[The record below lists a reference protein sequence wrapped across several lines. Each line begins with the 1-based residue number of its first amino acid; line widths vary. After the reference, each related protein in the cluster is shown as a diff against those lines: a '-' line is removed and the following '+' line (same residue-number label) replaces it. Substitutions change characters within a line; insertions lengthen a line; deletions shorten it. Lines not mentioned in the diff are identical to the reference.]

1 MLPLLPMV
9 EEMRAARLFHPPGVV
24 GGPQGSESRRYNK

>member
-1 MLPLLPMV
+1 MLPLLARV
-9 EEMRAARLFHPPGVV
+9 AEMRDARLFHPPGVF